1 LTLRFHTPHCGTN
14 RTFCQMSFVTIRSMH
29 NPMLTALPIRDAKI
43 SPVADLPI
51 RFFPNSFNRRFENM
65 LLC

>member
-1 LTLRFHTPHCGTN
+1 
-14 RTFCQMSFVTIRSMH
+14 MSFVTIRSMH

-51 RFFPNSFNRRFENM
+51 RFFPNSFNRRFDNL